1 LDRMR
6 EGETPRKS
14 QRMSG
19 RFVTSAR
26 SAGYRLVVAVSAL
39 WMAAAAH
46 ADPGAEYQVKASYL
60 YNFTQFIEWP
70 RDVLRPGSPFRACVV
85 GARRFG
91 DALAALARE
100 RVGGR
105 PIEITPLEHAAQAY
119 GRGCHMLYIDA
130 GEGEGDVPAARGLLT
145 VGESPGFLER
155 GGLINLVRVDGQIRF
170 AISKRAA
177 ERAGLIVSAQLLQ
190 LSVNAG
196 GDS

>member
-1 LDRMR
+1 M
-6 EGETPRKS
+6 
-14 QRMSG
+14 G
-19 RFVTSAR
+19 RRVAT
-26 SAGYRLVVAVSAL
+26 AVSVFVI
-39 WMAAAAH
+39 AAPAH
-46 ADPGAEYQVKASYL
+46 AEPSAEYQVKASYL

-70 RDVLRPGSPFRACVV
+70 QDVLRPGAPFRACVV

-105 PIEITPLEHAAQAY
+105 PIEITPLEHPEQVR
-119 GRGCHMLYIDA
+119 GRDCHMLYVEAHDDGA
-130 GEGEGDVPAARGLLT
+130 VPAARGLLT

-155 GGLINLVRVDGQIRF
+155 GGLINLVRVDGRIRF

-177 ERAGLIVSAQLLQ
+177 ERAGLTVSAQLLQ